1 MYASLYLMGIYSGI
15 VTTNIYFMPHSAIR
29 KEMKPGVLFFLSQPK
44 SEVNYVF
51 LNTSSSLKQPNQGR
65 AASNDYIHL
74 INLPIIFSIV
84 WSDFVW

>member
-1 MYASLYLMGIYSGI
+1 MCVCNGYLQWYCYNKYIFHATFSYKKGNETWS
-15 VTTNIYFMPHSAIR
+15 T
-29 KEMKPGVLFFLSQPK
+29 FFLSQPK

-65 AASNDYIHL
+65 AASNDYIHS